1 MKKISSFFLI
11 TAFLLLGGSSVFA
24 ADLKTGRAVMEMSD
38 KNDGSRDV
46 RYRASMVLIDK
57 NKNKRFRAFN
67 YWRIKNGKKTKSM
80 IKFTKPSLDK
90 DIGLMTYGKGK
101 GESDQWLH
109 LPAINDTKR
118 ILSSDKG
125 KAFVGS
131 DFYYEDFEKRDIDNY
146 KYKLL
151 GSKVI
156 KGVDCYIVE
165 AKSIPSFKSA
175 YTKTKSWIRKD
186 NFVTV
191 KTTFYVDG
199 KLKKVLFQK
208 DIKKIQGFWTVQEMK
223 MMTIREKHKTIMK
236 LKKVKYNS
244 GVKKSFFSK
253 RFLKRRL

>member
-1 MKKISSFFLI
+1 MKKISRLFLGVVVVLLSGSFL
-11 TAFLLLGGSSVFA
+11 FA
-24 ADLKTGRAVMEMSD
+24 ADLKTGRAVMERVD
-38 KNDGSRDV
+38 KNDGSRNV
-46 RYRASMVLIDK
+46 KYSASMVLIDK
-57 NKNKRFRAFN
+57 NKNKRVRAFK
-67 YWRIKNGKKTKSM
+67 YWRTKNGNKTKSM

-101 GESDQWLH
+101 GKSDQWLH

-131 DFYYEDFEKRDIDNY
+131 DFYYEDFEKRDINNY

-156 KGVDCYIVE
+156 KGQDCYIVE

-191 KTTFYVDG
+191 KSTFYVDG

-208 DIKKIQGFWTVQEMK
+208 GIKKIQGFWTVQEMK
-223 MMTIREKHKTIMK
+223 MITIRQKHKTIMK
-236 LKKVKYNS
+236 LKRVKYNS
-244 GVKKSFFSK
+244 RIKKSFFTK